1 MARMYSRKRGQSG
14 STKPS
19 SKKLPSW
26 VSYSAKEV
34 ELLIVKLAKEGK
46 TPSQIGVYLRD
57 EYGIPSVKLLCEKSI
72 NDILEAKGFQK
83 ELPEDIVALLQKVNN
98 IKDHLEG
105 NHKDQP
111 ANRGLTLTESK
122 ILRLVRY
129 YKRSGRIAKTW
140 NYNPKQIKM
149 YLG

>member
-1 MARMYSRKRGQSG
+1 MYSRKRGQSG
-14 STKPS
+14 STRPS
-19 SKKLPSW
+19 TKKLPSW

-34 ELLIVKLAKEGK
+34 ELIIAKLSKEGK
-46 TPSQIGVYLRD
+46 TASQIGVFLRD

-72 NDILEAKGFQK
+72 TDILAEKK
-83 ELPEDIVALLQKVNN
+83 LTKVLPEDLLALFKKIDGIQE
-98 IKDHLEG
+98 HLEG

-129 YKRSGRIAKTW
+129 YKRTGRVAKDW